1 MKKAVLVLSGA
12 ALILMMAVVVFSAA
26 AAGNVDAGK
35 AVYAAQK
42 CKMCHSIAGEGN
54 IKWPLDGVGKKLKA
68 DEIVKWTKTPK
79 VMKADTTMK
88 AYPDIS
94 QKDMDDLTAYMLS
107 LK

>member
-1 MKKAVLVLSGA
+1 MKNAVLLLSGV
-12 ALILMMAVVVFSAA
+12 ALILVMAVVVFSAA
-26 AAGNVDAGK
+26 GDVEAGK

-42 CKMCHSIAGEGN
+42 CKLCHSIAGEGN
-54 IKWPLDGVGKKLKA
+54 TKWPLDGVGKKLSA

-79 VMKADTTMK
+79 EMDAKTTMK
-88 AYPDIS
+88 AYPNIS

>member
-1 MKKAVLVLSGA
+1 MKNAVLVLTGT
-12 ALILMMAVVVFSAA
+12 ALILVMAVVVFSAA
-26 AAGNVDAGK
+26 GDVEAGK
-35 AVYAAQK
+35 AVYATLK

-54 IKWPLDGVGKKLKA
+54 VKWPLDGTGKKLKA

>member
-1 MKKAVLVLSGA
+1 MKNAVLVLTGA
-12 ALILMMAVVVFSAA
+12 ALILMMAVVLFSAA
-26 AAGNVDAGK
+26 GNIEAGK

-54 IKWPLDGVGKKLKA
+54 TKWPLDGVGKKLKA
-68 DEIVKWTKTPK
+68 DEIVKWTMTPK

-94 QKDMDDLTAYMLS
+94 TMDMDDLTAYMLS

>member
-1 MKKAVLVLSGA
+1 MKNAVLVLTGA
-12 ALILMMAVVVFSAA
+12 ALILMMAVVLFSAA
-26 AAGNVDAGK
+26 GNIEAGK

-54 IKWPLDGVGKKLKA
+54 TKWPLDGVGKKLKA
-68 DEIVKWTKTPK
+68 DEIVKWTMTPK

-94 QKDMDDLTAYMLS
+94 TKDMDDLTAYMLS